1 MSPAWQVDSLPLSHL
16 GSSLSVIYA
25 QIFYIQNGKVYDS
38 TFCEASSGIAN
49 QVIASKIS
57 SVDYTS
63 FTENELY
70 NFIIEL
76 QNGEQYGQC
85 LQVMYYGIAK
95 FDSRDFA
102 FKVYPKIASCLRKQK
117 KPEEVIEFY
126 NINKQK
132 ISSLNSTAFFT
143 SLAAAYCDLGFY
155 ENALKCAKRAYAISK
170 GVVGI
175 ELQFVFE
182 RIKNNTDL

>member
-1 MSPAWQVDSLPLSHL
+1 MEKIEYQGKV
-16 GSSLSVIYA
+16 YY
-25 QIFYIQNGKVYDS
+25 FQNGKIYDS
-38 TFCEASSGIAN
+38 TFCEVATGISN
-49 QVIASKIS
+49 QILTSRIKQI
-57 SVDYTS
+57 DYTA

-70 NFIIEL
+70 NFIVEL

-95 FDSRDFA
+95 FDSKEFA
-102 FKVYPKIASCLRKQK
+102 FKTYPKIASCLRKQK

-132 ISSLNSTAFFT
+132 IATLNSSAFFT
-143 SLAAAYCDLGFY
+143 SLAAAYCDLEFY

-175 ELQFVFE
+175 ELQMVFD
-182 RIKNNTDL
+182 RIKQNTKN